1 MGMPLMTDWMLG
13 DVIDLYKKASKILN
27 LNLPASTDGHTNSS
41 TIPFIATLQITPIY
55 YIIY

>member
-1 MGMPLMTDWMLG
+1 MRLMTDWMLG

-27 LNLPASTDGHTNSS
+27 LNLPASTDGH
-41 TIPFIATLQITPIY
+41 IATLQITPIY